1 MVDQGP
7 KGYCVP
13 ATFERCMRYME
24 IPADMY
30 LLAMAGNTG
39 LGGGTVVS
47 TLVESVQKEVWGAGR
62 TFKAMKTQP
71 DFRDLQRMLDKG
83 VPMLWGMHSTEWFNE
98 TANRRTAMR
107 KSTDT
112 ASWKKI
118 VEKAEERVSEMARPH
133 RSENLHICII
143 HGYNKDTEEIA
154 FTDSWGP
161 RFVERWISVAEAE
174 HFSSGWSWLI
184 DY

>member
-1 MVDQGP
+1 MRLRIVEPQ
-7 KGYCVP
+7 CVNLRIRHP
-13 ATFERCMRYME
+13 
-24 IPADMY
+24 
-30 LLAMAGNTG
+30 
-39 LGGGTVVS
+39 
-47 TLVESVQKEVWGAGR
+47 
-62 TFKAMKTQP
+62 
-71 DFRDLQRMLDKG
+71 
-83 VPMLWGMHSTEWFNE
+83 
-98 TANRRTAMR
+98 
-107 KSTDT
+107 
-112 ASWKKI
+112 KKI

-174 HFSSGWSWLI
+174 HFSSGWCWLI

>member
-1 MVDQGP
+1 MHIRRIHEANVEKRENGDVIIKNIPMVDQGP

-24 IPADMY
+24 IPRGYVSSRDG
-30 LLAMAGNTG
+30 GNTG

-47 TLVESVQKEVWGAGR
+47 TLVNQYDEGSMGGGR
-62 TFKAMKTQP
+62 TFQAMKTQP

-112 ASWKKI
+112 ASQKNCRKGGRTSFRN
-118 VEKAEERVSEMARPH
+118 AQFHTAQR
-133 RSENLHICII
+133 ICTFALFM
-143 HGYNKDTEEIA
+143 DTTRTA
-154 FTDSWGP
+154 
-161 RFVERWISVAEAE
+161 
-174 HFSSGWSWLI
+174 SGGNCI
-184 DY
+184 Y